1 MPEKLAFFESSIS
14 SLEIRLRACVAAT
27 AAKPPVRFRT
37 LLAKVLAFLFLE
49 RAVFATNFSQ
59 NLCAVAE
66 TQDHSYC
73 GHMTR
78 NITLSVEDSVL
89 KEVRRIA
96 VEQDTTVNG
105 LVRRYLH
112 ELAGEKKKRA
122 KARRNLLKLLPK
134 MRARVG
140 RIRWTREELHAR

>member
-1 MPEKLAFFESSIS
+1 
-14 SLEIRLRACVAAT
+14 
-27 AAKPPVRFRT
+27 
-37 LLAKVLAFLFLE
+37 VLAFLFLE

-66 TQDHSYC
+66 TQEHSYC

-105 LVRRYLH
+105 LVRRFLH

-122 KARRNLLKLLPK
+122 KARRDLLKLLPK
-134 MRARVG
+134 MKARVG